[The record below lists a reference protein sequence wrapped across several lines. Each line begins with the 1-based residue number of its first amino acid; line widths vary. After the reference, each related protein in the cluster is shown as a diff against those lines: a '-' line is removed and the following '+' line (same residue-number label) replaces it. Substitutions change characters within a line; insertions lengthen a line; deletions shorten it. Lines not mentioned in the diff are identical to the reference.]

1 MFILFVTERVIIM
14 LENLI
19 AMIEE
24 YNPQCDVELIIRAY
38 NFSENAHQG
47 QYRRSGEK
55 YFVHPVEVAK
65 ILIELKLDS
74 STIAA
79 ALLHDVIEDTDYTFK
94 DIEREFDDEI
104 AQLVEGVTKLT
115 RLSFETKEERQA
127 ENLRKMFIAMAKD
140 IRVIL
145 IKLADRLHNM
155 RTLKYQTDEKK
166 KEKAMETLEIYCPIA
181 HRLGISRVKWELEDL
196 CLRYIDPE
204 GYYDL
209 VEKVAIKRQ
218 DREAYINEV
227 MKALDKKL
235 YEFSIEGDISGRPKH
250 FYSIYKKMVY
260 QDKSFDEIFDF
271 LAVRVIVETIK
282 DCYGVLGIVHTL
294 WKPIPGRFKDYIAM
308 PKPNMYQSL
317 HTTIIGPKGEPVEIQ
332 IRTYEMH
339 QIAEYGIAAHWKYK
353 EGKSKDDDDG
363 ISNNLTWLGQ
373 MLELEKEAND
383 PKEFMESLKIDLFT
397 NEVFVFTP
405 KGEVIN
411 LPAGSTPIDF
421 AYKIHSG
428 VGNKCVG
435 AKVDGRIV
443 PIDYKLKNGNII
455 EILTSSNSNGPSRDW
470 LKIVK
475 SSQAKNK
482 IKQWF
487 KKERREENVE
497 KGQEILEREVRR
509 QGFNQQEALHV
520 KLLTQIAKRFGLNNE
535 DDLYAA
541 IGYGGITLNQII
553 PKIRE
558 ATKKEVKKEIT
569 PEVFEKE
576 TQHQQPQVDRNK
588 SHKQSQGITVKGIDN
603 IMVRFSRC
611 CNPVPGDK
619 IVGYITRGRGV
630 SVHREDCPNLID
642 NIESADRLIDVEW
655 DTSKPITFQAEIQ
668 VRANDRKGLL
678 SEFTRILAD
687 NKIVVNS
694 LNARTNKDRLAVLNL
709 IVEIDD
715 IEQLDKLMNKVRAV
729 DGVIDVYRV
738 IT

>member
-1 MFILFVTERVIIM
+1 M

>member
-1 MFILFVTERVIIM
+1 M

-19 AMIEE
+19 SMIEE

-47 QYRRSGEK
+47 QYRRSGER

-65 ILIELKLDS
+65 ILIELKMDS
-74 STIAA
+74 STITA
-79 ALLHDVIEDTDYTFK
+79 ALLHDVLEDTEYSYNNIK
-94 DIEREFDDEI
+94 QEFGEEI

-115 RLSFETKEERQA
+115 RLSFESKEERQA

-166 KEKAMETLEIYCPIA
+166 REKALETLEIYAPIA

-196 CLRYIDPE
+196 CLRYIDTE

-209 VEKVAIKRQ
+209 VERVAIKRQ

-227 MKALDKKL
+227 IKELRKRL
-235 YEFSIEGDISGRPKH
+235 LEFNIEGDISGRPKH

-308 PKPNMYQSL
+308 PKPNLYQSL

-353 EGKSKDDDDG
+353 EGGKDEKGGLSDK
-363 ISNNLTWLGQ
+363 LTWVGQ
-373 MLELEKEAND
+373 LLELEKEAND
-383 PKEFMESLKIDLFT
+383 PREFMESLKIDLFT

-428 VGNKCVG
+428 VGNRCVG

-443 PIDYKLKNGNII
+443 PIDFKLKNGNIV
-455 EILTSSNSNGPSRDW
+455 EILTSANSNGPSRDW

-497 KGQEILEREVRR
+497 KGQEILEREVKR
-509 QGFNQQEALHV
+509 QGFNQQEALNV

-535 DDLYAA
+535 DDLFAA
-541 IGYGGITLNQII
+541 IGYGGIALNQIV

-558 ATKKEVKKEIT
+558 VIKKDVKKEIT
-569 PEVFEKE
+569 PEDFDKE
-576 TQHQQPQVDRNK
+576 IQQQSALEERKK
-588 SHKQSQGITVKGIDN
+588 SKKQNQGVTIKGIDN

-611 CNPVPGDK
+611 CNPVPGDE

-630 SVHREDCPNLID
+630 SIHREDCPNLMD
-642 NIESADRLIDVEW
+642 NTESADRLIEVEW

-668 VRANDRKGLL
+668 VKANDRKGLL

-687 NKIVVNS
+687 NKITVS
-694 LNARTNKDRLAVLNL
+694 ALNARTNKDKVAVLNL

-715 IEQLDKLMNKVRAV
+715 IEQLDRLMNKIRAV
-729 DGVIDVYRV
+729 EGVMDVYRV